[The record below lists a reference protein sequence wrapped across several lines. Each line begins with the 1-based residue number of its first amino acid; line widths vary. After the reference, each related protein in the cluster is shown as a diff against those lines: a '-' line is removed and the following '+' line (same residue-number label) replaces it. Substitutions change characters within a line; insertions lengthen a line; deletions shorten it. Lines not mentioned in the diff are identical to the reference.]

1 VLAALRAI
9 LVLEKAAAA
18 WEAVVAVEAA
28 VVERGVEM
36 EAG

>member
-18 WEAVVAVEAA
+18 WEAVVAV
-28 VVERGVEM
+28 VERGVEM